1 MEVKGKI
8 KKTSGFLPQNFKKNP
23 PAGCG
28 AGPGALGVD
37 GDQFS
42 PCLFSSSFQSRVWKP
57 SSCTQSMR

>member
-23 PAGCG
+23 RPAVAPDRGHW
-28 AGPGALGVD
+28 GVD

-57 SSCTQSMR
+57 SSCIQSMR